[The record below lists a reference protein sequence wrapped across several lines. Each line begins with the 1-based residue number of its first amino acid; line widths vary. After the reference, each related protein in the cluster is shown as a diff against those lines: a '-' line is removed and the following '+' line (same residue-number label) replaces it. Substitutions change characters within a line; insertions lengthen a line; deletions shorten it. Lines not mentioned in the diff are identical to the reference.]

1 MEVDWI
7 QALVMI
13 LSLLWLEAG
22 EDDAIQFPI
31 LINS

>member
-13 LSLLWLEAG
+13 LSLLWLEEG
-22 EDDAIQFPI
+22 EDDAIQFQI